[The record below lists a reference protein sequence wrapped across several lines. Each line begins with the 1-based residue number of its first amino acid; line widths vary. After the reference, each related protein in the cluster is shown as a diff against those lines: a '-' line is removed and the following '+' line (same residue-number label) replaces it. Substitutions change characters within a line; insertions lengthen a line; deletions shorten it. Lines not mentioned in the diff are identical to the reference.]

1 MIFLFLLSF
10 FRSPWWF
17 RFRRALRSLYL
28 KRDGKKNKW
37 NIKTDSPPTPA
48 TADNFRPYLS
58 SFQGNSFTDYI
69 NAVFVD
75 VSTPHLCLPRWVGKM
90 GTPKYIIIHLCS
102 FASRATLQGYTKPRE
117 YIVTEWPLQKTCGE
131 FWSLVYDHE
140 CAAVVVLCQPPHN
153 SVRKRHPR
161 LSLGELQRELHLTE
175 CFFSF
180 SHPLSATISCL
191 LARGSP
197 LEKVRTG
204 VHDRSHLAPALFQH
218 QVVDLPDQQEGHL
231 AYRADGG
238 RQGTAENG
246 ATLPAHLLA
255 DGPQGTIVHREQEH
269 IHTQL
274 EQIIIKPFLGH
285 IHSCRYR
292 RRPTRWSS

>member
-1 MIFLFLLSF
+1 MLPWLAFGLNTKASFNYQHCRHTQALCCNSRMVRVMLMIFLFLLSF

-102 FASRATLQGYTKPRE
+102 FASRCHTTGL
-117 YIVTEWPLQKTCGE
+117 
-131 FWSLVYDHE
+131 HE
-140 CAAVVVLCQPPHN
+140 
-153 SVRKRHPR
+153 
-161 LSLGELQRELHLTE
+161 T
-175 CFFSF
+175 
-180 SHPLSATISCL
+180 
-191 LARGSP
+191 AR
-197 LEKVRTG
+197 
-204 VHDRSHLAPALFQH
+204 
-218 QVVDLPDQQEGHL
+218 
-231 AYRADGG
+231 
-238 RQGTAENG
+238 
-246 ATLPAHLLA
+246 
-255 DGPQGTIVHREQEH
+255 VHRHGMAAPEDV
-269 IHTQL
+269 
-274 EQIIIKPFLGH
+274 
-285 IHSCRYR
+285 R
-292 RRPTRWSS
+292 